1 MKKIVLVAAAG
12 FLTTATLIAASV
24 STGKKQETK
33 KEIKKEN
40 KKDCSK
46 AKRTHCFF

>member
-12 FLTTATLIAASV
+12 LLTTATIIAASV
-24 STGKKQETK
+24 NTGKKPETK
-33 KEIKKEN
+33 KEVKKEV